1 MLGAIKEVVKKFL
14 SQIENK
20 EVVIVSHYDTDG
32 ITSAA
37 ILAKALKRL
46 DKKFCIKIIKQLEEQ
61 TLDELRNLDKNKLI
75 ILLDLGSGSL
85 HHLGNIKSELFI
97 IDHHEIIH
105 EIPKNVN
112 IINPHLYNEEEVSGA
127 CLTYFFAKEIS
138 AENKD
143 LSNLA
148 LIGMV
153 GDMLEKEVSKINNV
167 LLNDAEVIVKKGLL
181 LYPATRPLHKTLE
194 FATGIFIP
202 GVTGSSR
209 GAISLLKD
217 AGIEK
222 NGYEYKSLIELD
234 NEEMSKLIT
243 SILLRLPSRNTHE
256 NLIGNIYLIKLF
268 NRLEDAREISAMI
281 NACGRLGCGEIALAL
296 CMGSKKAKSIAESIY
311 AKYKQHIVSALNYV
325 SKSHNLIGREYVII
339 NAKDEIKDTIIGTV
353 ASILAN
359 SQAYEKG
366 TVIIAMA
373 YAQNKIKVTA
383 RIVGRN
389 GRNIREMLEEVVK
402 CIGGDCGG
410 HAAAA
415 GCLINKE
422 KEDEFLNL
430 LRKQLDV
437 EIVKV

>member
-1 MLGAIKEVVKKFL
+1 MLGAIKEFVKKFL
-14 SQIENK
+14 LYAENK
-20 EVVIVSHYDTDG
+20 EVVIVSHHDTDG

-46 DKKFCIKIIKQLEEQ
+46 DKKFYIKIVKQLEKQ
-61 TLDELRNLDKNKLI
+61 TINELGNLDKNKLI

-85 HHLGNIKSELFI
+85 SYLGNIQSELFI
-97 IDHHEIIH
+97 IDHHEIIQ

-112 IINPHLYNEEEVSGA
+112 IINPHLYNEEDVSGA
-127 CLTYFFAKEIS
+127 CLTYLFVKEIS
-138 AENKD
+138 KNNKD

-148 LIGMV
+148 VIGMV
-153 GDMLEKEVSKINNV
+153 GDMLEREVNKINNT
-167 LLNDAEVIVKKGLL
+167 LLDDAEVIIKKGLL

-202 GVTGSSR
+202 GVTGSPR
-209 GAISLLKD
+209 GAINLLKD
-217 AGIEK
+217 AGIVG
-222 NGYEYKSLIELD
+222 NGYNYKSLIELN

-243 SILLRLPSRNTHE
+243 CILLRLPRRDSHE

-281 NACGRLGCGEIALAL
+281 NACGRLECGEVALAL

-311 AKYKQHIVSALNYV
+311 AKYKQHIVSALGYV
-325 SKSHNLIGREYVII
+325 SKSQNLSGSEYIII

-353 ASILAN
+353 ASILSN
-359 SQAYEKG
+359 SQTYEKG
-366 TVIIAMA
+366 TIIIAMA
-373 YAQNKIKVTA
+373 YAQDKIKVSA

-389 GRNIREMLEEVVK
+389 GRNVREILEEVVK
-402 CIGGDCGG
+402 CTGGECGG

-415 GCLINKE
+415 GCLINKD
-422 KEDEFLNL
+422 KENEFLGL
-430 LRKQLDV
+430 LKKQLEL
-437 EIVKV
+437 EIVKI